1 MTAKVR
7 DAKSRTRVRFYRMRN
22 RLKDKVG
29 SGEGGGDTIDISALE
44 AAAAE
49 FDKMGEDYPD
59 WVQTHIKELYTHCRR
74 SVDTPEERTKY
85 FKRIN
90 EISHDMRGQGGT
102 FGYPLISHFGDS
114 LYDATLF
121 ETGVPITDN
130 HVEIAKAHVDAMN
143 AVIKGRIN
151 GDGDAIGR
159 ELRLTLEKAIEKS
172 AGV

>member
-7 DAKSRTRVRFYRMRN
+7 DAKSRTRVRLYRLRN
-22 RLKDKVG
+22 RLKNKVG

-74 SVDTPEERTKY
+74 SVDTPEERKKY

-102 FGYPLISHFGDS
+102 FGYPLISQFGES
-114 LYDATLF
+114 LYGASL
-121 ETGVPITDN
+121 
-130 HVEIAKAHVDAMN
+130 
-143 AVIKGRIN
+143 
-151 GDGDAIGR
+151 
-159 ELRLTLEKAIEKS
+159 
-172 AGV
+172 